1 MGLLS
6 NNIYFVVQNIILA
19 VSTSVDKYYS
29 LTAEVLDPKL
39 TLGAEGGGFHEIV
52 ARAFHFN
59 PNPIQKKTV
68 VSVPLLAIQTA
79 ATLVLFIIIFLGVE

>member
-1 MGLLS
+1 
-6 NNIYFVVQNIILA
+6 
-19 VSTSVDKYYS
+19 
-29 LTAEVLDPKL
+29 LDPKL
-39 TLGAEGGGFHEIV
+39 TLGAEGGGLYEIV

-68 VSVPLLAIQTA
+68 VSVPLLLAIQTA